1 MITFAVK
8 INTDCSNMNTTAAN
22 KGKSPMAF
30 RFRNDLVGVLKEEAR
45 RENRSMN
52 NFVENLLIN
61 YFNVDSKV
69 PNATTIAAIEEARAG
84 KCTGRVDTSSMEA
97 FIKSCEE

>member
-1 MITFAVK
+1 
-8 INTDCSNMNTTAAN
+8 MNTAAAN
-22 KGKSPMAF
+22 TGRSPMNF
-30 RFRNDLVGVLKEEAR
+30 RFRNDLIGVIKDEAR

-52 NFVENLLIN
+52 NYLENLLIN
-61 YFNVDSKV
+61 YFNVDAKI

-84 KCTGRVDTSSMEA
+84 KCTGRIDTSSLEA